1 MARLLNW
8 PTTAVV
14 PDSSSDL
21 LWRFTVRSNGID
33 VKVSSLS
40 ALDVFME
47 PGRSAR
53 IRCGVC
59 HTMQQVKRGLMV
71 EHGDCSGSFTH
82 YIFDGS
88 YEQWQGELKTGMDA
102 LRPLYTSSN
111 AIDPRVRRATP
122 VSPVRYPTKPT
133 SIVRLAR
140 PTAPRRAQVRGHV
153 AETLADLDKAAKE
166 AAREQ
171 HAA

>member
-8 PTTAVV
+8 PTTAVRL
-14 PDSSSDL
+14 DSSPDL
-21 LWRFTVRSNGID
+21 HWRVAVRSNGTD

-47 PGRSAR
+47 PDRSAR

-71 EHGDCSGSFTH
+71 EHGDCAGSFTH
-82 YIFDGS
+82 YTFDRP
-88 YEQWQGELKTGMDA
+88 YEQWQNELKAGMDA
-102 LRPLYTSSN
+102 LRPLYDNSN
-111 AIDPRVRRATP
+111 AIDPRVRRATA
-122 VSPVRYPTKPT
+122 VSPVRYPAKPT
-133 SIVRLAR
+133 SVVRLSR
-140 PTAPRRAQVRGHV
+140 PTAPRRAQVRGHM
-153 AETLADLDKAAKE
+153 ADTLAHLDETAKK